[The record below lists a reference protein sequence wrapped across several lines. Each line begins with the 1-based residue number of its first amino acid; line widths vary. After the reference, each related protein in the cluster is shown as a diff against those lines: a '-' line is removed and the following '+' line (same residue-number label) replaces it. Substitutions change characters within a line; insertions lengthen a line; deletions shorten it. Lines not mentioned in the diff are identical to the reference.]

1 MYIKF
6 EVVESYK
13 NKGINLPKRGTS
25 GSAGYDFEAA
35 EDIIIPSFMN
45 NPNHEQVKPT
55 MVPTGIKAKMPS
67 HVVLE
72 IHVRSSIGVKKLL
85 MLPNQTG
92 IIDSDYYNNP
102 DNEGHIYIPL
112 INLSN
117 HVVKIKK
124 GERIAQGIFLN
135 YLITDDDKVKSI
147 RNGGFGS
154 TTPEGEFDIS
164 SITNTVS
171 KMIK

>member
-1 MYIKF
+1 MSIKF

-13 NKGINLPKRGTS
+13 NKDINLPKRGTS

-45 NPNHEQVKPT
+45 GSKHEQVKPT

-67 HVVLE
+67 DVVLE
-72 IHVRSSIGVKKLL
+72 INVRSSIGVKKLL

-102 DNEGHIYIPL
+102 NNEGHIFIPL

-117 HVVKIKK
+117 HAIEIKK

-135 YLITDDDKVKSI
+135 YLVTDDDKVESI

-154 TTPEGEFDIS
+154 TTSEGEFNVS
-164 SITNTVS
+164 SIVNTVS